1 MNCFSELMK
10 NRDRLRDLPTELQL
24 LWENIDNELSIIA
37 EHEKIITDNIQKV
50 MEVLSDFQKHLKCEV
65 STLVSR
71 EGN

>member
-65 STLVSR
+65 STMVSR